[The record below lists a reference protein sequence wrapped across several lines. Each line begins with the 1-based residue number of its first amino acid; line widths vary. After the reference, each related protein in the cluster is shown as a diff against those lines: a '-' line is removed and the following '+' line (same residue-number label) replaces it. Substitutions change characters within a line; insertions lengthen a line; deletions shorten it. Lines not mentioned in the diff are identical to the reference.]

1 MLAVMRTVSL
11 ANTTVTIAVS
21 RLIVSVMAL
30 FASASVIRAASSLE
44 LAAALLASSSAST
57 LGTTFRSETTSI
69 VALPEAA
76 ARLYKAHLE
85 KKSNK
90 QTKSNREQV
99 SLNDTKT

>member
-1 MLAVMRTVSL
+1 MNIFAGRCKRLGDPLTIRVFATAV
-11 ANTTVTIAVS
+11 
-21 RLIVSVMAL
+21 
-30 FASASVIRAASSLE
+30 
-44 LAAALLASSSAST
+44 LLASSSAST

-76 ARLYKAHLE
+76 ARLFKAHLE